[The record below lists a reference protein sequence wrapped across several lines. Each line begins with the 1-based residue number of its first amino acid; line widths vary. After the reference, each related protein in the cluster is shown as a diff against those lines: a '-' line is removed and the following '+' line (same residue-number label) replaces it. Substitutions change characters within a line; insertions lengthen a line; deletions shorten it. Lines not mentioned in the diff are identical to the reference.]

1 MHRVSLVSAVALSA
15 VLFVVVAL
23 IGCSSSSSTGPSDND
38 TSSLPDAIASFPF
51 NGNAEDAS
59 GSGNDAT
66 VHGATLTAD
75 RFGNADSAYSFDG
88 VDDYIQT
95 PVDSNTL
102 PISFSVWFKAS
113 SVSGDR
119 SIVDSDVWNHSGHS
133 LIIGWWNYDGDLH
146 IEYHNTSIDSDFPVS
161 VGTWYHAVVCFAD
174 SIWLYVDGAQVGPA
188 VEYPVETLD
197 GDNFR
202 FGRHNAADPQWY
214 AGVIDDVRFYDEVL
228 TADDV
233 HELYTEGGWSGR

>member
-1 MHRVSLVSAVALSA
+1 MAPRQLWRVAALSA
-15 VLFVVVAL
+15 VLFAVVHLFA
-23 IGCSSSSSTGPSDND
+23 CSSSSTGPSDDNGD
-38 TSSLPDAIASFPF
+38 VTLPAAVAEYLF
-51 NGNAEDAS
+51 NGNAEDES
-59 GSGNDAT
+59 GNGNDAT
-66 VHGATLTAD
+66 VYGATLTTD
-75 RFGNADSAYSFDG
+75 RFGNADAAYSFDG
-88 VDDYIQT
+88 NDYIQT

-119 SIVDSDVWNHSGHS
+119 SIVDSDVWDHSGHS
-133 LIIGWWNYDGDLH
+133 LIIGWWNHDGDLH

-161 VGTWYHAVVCFAD
+161 VNTWYHAVVCFAD
-174 SIWLYVDGAQVGPA
+174 SIWLYVDGQQVGPA
-188 VEYPVETLD
+188 TEYPAVTLD

-228 TADDV
+228 TAEDV
-233 HELYTEGGWSGR
+233 QELYSEGGWSGR

>member
-1 MHRVSLVSAVALSA
+1 MTRGPLRSIAVVSP
-15 VLFVVVAL
+15 VLLMIAAFL
-23 IGCSSSSSTGPSDND
+23 GCSSSSTGPSESD
-38 TSSLPDAIASFPF
+38 TPELPEAIASFPF
-51 NGNAEDAS
+51 NGNAEDES
-59 GSGNDAT
+59 GNGNDAT
-66 VHGATLTAD
+66 VYGAALTTD
-75 RFGNADSAYSFDG
+75 RFGNTDAAYSFDG
-88 VDDYIQT
+88 DDYIQT

-133 LIIGWWNYDGDLH
+133 LIIGWWNHDGDLH
-146 IEYHNTSIDSDFPVS
+146 IEYHDTSIDSDFPVS
-161 VGTWYHAVVCFAD
+161 VDTWYHAVVCFSD

-188 VEYPVETLD
+188 VEYPAVTLD

-214 AGVIDDVRFYDEVL
+214 SGVIDDVRFYDEVL

-233 HELYTEGGWSGR
+233 QELYTEGGWSGR